1 MRSLQDGDWCSRAQR
16 LMHVNKVRGVDT
28 FRRRQRGRSTSRNLH
43 GLINRR
49 GRHCGGTTVLFGDGS
64 KTNEADVYQHAQPI
78 SNADT
83 MVKNTSRTTKHG
95 FVVSIV
101 HVVCQKRTARRVWDL
116 SGSGGPERVL
126 SLDPCAECIHHIRV
140 ILCCGRGSG
149 GLDGGTRCA
158 EEGAA
163 TIAIEEAAI
172 GVGCRK
178 RSGIRGPN
186 VLLGRACYERCLRTA
201 RDLGVARAW
210 RDSGGT
216 VGVMRQGAPIGAVG
230 GSVTLSAMT

>member
-1 MRSLQDGDWCSRAQR
+1 MS
-16 LMHVNKVRGVDT
+16 
-28 FRRRQRGRSTSRNLH
+28 
-43 GLINRR
+43 IN
-49 GRHCGGTTVLFGDGS
+49 TQL
-64 KTNEADVYQHAQPI
+64 I

-95 FVVSIV
+95 FVVSVIR
-101 HVVCQKRTARRVWDL
+101 VVCQKRAARRVWDL

-149 GLDGGTRCA
+149 GLDGGTRCT

-178 RSGIRGPN
+178 RSGIGEPN

-201 RDLGVARAW
+201 RDGLGVERAR
-210 RDSGGT
+210 RESGGT
-216 VGVMRQGAPIGAVG
+216 VGIMRQEGTPIGAVD